1 MWAELKRVEL
11 GVGEVKIASTKTVA
25 GMDQEMMKSHL
36 SVTFRDVTQCRDE
49 NKQSFIGHPLVFDY
63 RITNFTLILNFSNLF
78 CCHFMDHGQKSLRKE
93 KIPKIICSFNN
104 VVHLN

>member
-11 GVGEVKIASTKTVA
+11 GVGEVTIASTKTVA
-25 GMDQEMMKSHL
+25 GMDQGMMKSHL

-63 RITNFTLILNFSNLF
+63 RITNFTLILNFYNLF
-78 CCHFMDHGQKSLRKE
+78 SCHFMDHSQKSCK
-93 KIPKIICSFNN
+93 KKQNP
-104 VVHLN
+104 